1 LATKYWIASTASAFT
16 TNTNWSDNVAPAAG
30 DTLIFNHLGTGDVT
44 SGLASGIG
52 SGAGGESLTLI
63 FEQGYTG
70 NFGAVSAAGAAT
82 YLTFAATLETLNVYI
97 GQRNGQGSATGSPR
111 ILIDS
116 TNVTTAT
123 AFIFDSAASGAETY
137 YTPIML
143 KGTWAAVHQS
153 GGSWS
158 LAGRTGETGTLTA
171 GTITTEGDPAVA
183 PNLVLGAGATLTRLD
198 ASSGTILNH
207 SSNTDATVNLD
218 GTADMT
224 FDGIS
229 TACTTLSV
237 DGDAVYTDKG
247 TGART
252 ITTLNVSGTYR
263 RRHTSAL
270 TVSTLNLYPGA
281 TFDKNN
287 GKAGTT
293 TVSAKN
299 LVRCGLQDV
308 EILGPVGE
316 FI

>member
-1 LATKYWIASTASAFT
+1 VATKYWVASSASAFT
-16 TNTNWSDNVAPAAG
+16 TAANWSDAAAPAAG

-52 SGAGGESLTLI
+52 SGAGGESLTI
-63 FEQGYTG
+63 IIEQGYTG
-70 NFGAVSAAGAAT
+70 ALGAVSAAGAAT

-97 GQRNGQGSATGSPR
+97 GQRNGQGSAEGSTR

-116 TNVTTAT
+116 TNVTAAT
-123 AFIFDSAASGAETY
+123 AYVFDSASTGAETY
-137 YTPIML
+137 YPPILL
-143 KGTWAAVHQS
+143 KGVWTVHQS
-153 GGSWS
+153 GGSLG
-158 LAGRTGETGTLTA
+158 LAVRTGETGTLTA

-183 PNLVLGAGATLTRLD
+183 PNLVLGAGVTLTRLD

-218 GTADMT
+218 GTAEMT
-224 FDGIS
+224 YDGVS
-229 TACTTLSV
+229 TACTTLTV
-237 DGDAVYTDKG
+237 DGDAVYNDKG

-252 ITTLNVSGTYR
+252 ITTLNLAGTYR

-270 TVSTLNLYPGA
+270 TISTLNLYSGCE
-281 TFDKNN
+281 FDKNN

-293 TVSAKN
+293 TISAKN
-299 LVRCGLQDV
+299 LVRCSLKDI
-308 EILGPVGE
+308 ELDGPIGE